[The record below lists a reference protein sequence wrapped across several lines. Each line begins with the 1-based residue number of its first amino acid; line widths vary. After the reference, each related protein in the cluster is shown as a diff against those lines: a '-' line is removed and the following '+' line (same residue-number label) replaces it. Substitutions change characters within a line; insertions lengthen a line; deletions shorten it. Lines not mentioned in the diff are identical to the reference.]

1 MWAHYNSCSPLGS
14 MLTTN
19 RLLEMIES
27 NEMGSDL
34 SLSFTMVYC
43 AVGACLVLC
52 NIISLRKLA
61 FDLSVSIG
69 TKHVT
74 LLVVISFV
82 LLEHLA
88 HKLPI
93 SVDGLLS
100 KPPWS
105 VGHHSAM
112 LWFKFNRY
120 MIVA

>member
-1 MWAHYNSCSPLGS
+1 
-14 MLTTN
+14 
-19 RLLEMIES
+19 MIES

-61 FDLSVSIG
+61 FDLSVGVG

-74 LLVVISFV
+74 LLVIVSFV
-82 LLEHLA
+82 R
-88 HKLPI
+88 KLPI

-100 KPPWS
+100 RPPWS
-105 VGHHSAM
+105 VDHHSAM
-112 LWFKFNRY
+112 LRSKFNRY
-120 MIVA
+120 MIIA

>member
-1 MWAHYNSCSPLGS
+1 M
-14 MLTTN
+14 N

-43 AVGACLVLC
+43 AVSACLILC
-52 NIISLRKLA
+52 NIISLCKLT
-61 FDLSVSIG
+61 FDQSISIG
-69 TKHVT
+69 TKHVA
-74 LLVVISFV
+74 LLVTVSFA

-93 SVDGLLS
+93 SINGLLS
-100 KPPWS
+100 RPPWS
-105 VGHHSAM
+105 IGHHSAM
-112 LWFKFNRY
+112 LQSKFNCY

>member
-1 MWAHYNSCSPLGS
+1 

-61 FDLSVSIG
+61 FDLSVSVG
-69 TKHVT
+69 TKHIT

-88 HKLPI
+88 RKLPI
-93 SVDGLLS
+93 SVNRLFS
-100 KPPWS
+100 RPPWS
-105 VGHHSAM
+105 IGHHSAM
-112 LWFKFNRY
+112 LWFKSNRY
-120 MIVA
+120 MIIA

>member
-1 MWAHYNSCSPLGS
+1 M
-14 MLTTN
+14 N

-52 NIISLRKLA
+52 NIISLRKLT
-61 FDLSVSIG
+61 FDLSVGVG

-74 LLVVISFV
+74 LLVVVSFV
-82 LLEHLA
+82 PLEHLVR
-88 HKLPI
+88 KLPI

-100 KPPWS
+100 RPPWS